1 MEILRGADPFDIFG
15 QWLAEARET
24 ELNDAEAMS
33 LATVS
38 AVGQPSVR
46 MVLLK
51 NFDKSGFSFY
61 TNMTSRKSGELKG
74 NPKAALCFHWKSRLR
89 QVRVDG
95 VVEEVTAAEADEY
108 FATRHPLSKLGAW
121 ASAQSQPLESRD
133 ALVARVAT
141 FEHTF
146 ADGNI
151 PRPPHWS
158 GWRVVPSAIE
168 FWQQGDG
175 RLHDRFLFSKDKD
188 AWNVTRLNP

>member
-15 QWLAEARET
+15 EWLADARKT
-24 ELNDAEAMS
+24 EPNDAEAMA

-38 AVGQPSVR
+38 AAGQPSVR

-51 NFDKSGFSFY
+51 NFDKSGFCFY
-61 TNMTSRKSGELKG
+61 TNMTSRKSGELKD

-89 QVRVDG
+89 QVRVEG
-95 VVEEVTAAEADEY
+95 TVKEVTAAEADAY
-108 FATRHPLSKLGAW
+108 FASRHPLSKLGAW
-121 ASAQSQPLESRD
+121 ASAQSQPLESRA

-141 FEHTF
+141 FEQTF

-158 GWRVVPSAIE
+158 GWRLVPAAIE

-175 RLHDRFLFSKDKD
+175 RLHDRFLFTREGD